1 MRLCLQNMH
10 ISMYCSRLI
19 NVFYVQASRVRANF
33 GERPFA
39 YVEGHAHR
47 DAADIE
53 EEEVSMEEMVANF
66 EALPF
71 AMLAGSDSE
80 GEGSGGS
87 GEQEAGSVVELA
99 QTGPPTKKMKT
110 PIATV
115 GKCRT
120 SSKNKTST
128 FEL

>member
-1 MRLCLQNMH
+1 
-10 ISMYCSRLI
+10 MYL
-19 NVFYVQASRVRANF
+19 VFLKASRVRANF
-33 GERPFA
+33 GERAFS

-53 EEEVSMEEMVANF
+53 EEGVSMEEMVANF

-71 AMLAGSDSE
+71 AMMAGSDSE
-80 GEGSGGS
+80 GEGTGGG
-87 GEQEAGSVVELA
+87 GEQETGSVVELA

-115 GKCRT
+115 GKCMKV
-120 SSKNKTST
+120 SSVQV
-128 FEL
+128 LIILCC

>member
-1 MRLCLQNMH
+1 
-10 ISMYCSRLI
+10 
-19 NVFYVQASRVRANF
+19 
-33 GERPFA
+33 
-39 YVEGHAHR
+39 VEGHAHR

-71 AMLAGSDSE
+71 AMLGSSDSE

-87 GEQEAGSVVELA
+87 GEQETGGSVVELA
-99 QTGPPTKKMKT
+99 QTGPPSKKMKA

-115 GKCRT
+115 GEYT
-120 SSKNKTST
+120 TVHIMQ
-128 FEL
+128 L

>member
-1 MRLCLQNMH
+1 M
-10 ISMYCSRLI
+10 
-19 NVFYVQASRVRANF
+19 
-33 GERPFA
+33 
-39 YVEGHAHR
+39 EGHAHR

-71 AMLAGSDSE
+71 AMLGGSDSE
-80 GEGSGGS
+80 GVGWGGC
-87 GEQEAGSVVELA
+87 GEQETGSVVELA

-115 GKCRT
+115 GKCFHKV
-120 SSKNKTST
+120 S
-128 FEL
+128 LVLWI

>member
-1 MRLCLQNMH
+1 M
-10 ISMYCSRLI
+10 
-19 NVFYVQASRVRANF
+19 RANF

-53 EEEVSMEEMVANF
+53 EEGVSMEEMVANF

-71 AMLAGSDSE
+71 AILPGSDSE
-80 GEGSGGS
+80 GEGPGAVGGAS
-87 GEQEAGSVVELA
+87 ENETGSVVELS
-99 QTGPPTKKMKT
+99 QTGPPTKKMKA

-115 GKCRT
+115 GK
-120 SSKNKTST
+120 
-128 FEL
+128 LYI

>member
-1 MRLCLQNMH
+1 M
-10 ISMYCSRLI
+10 STYS
-19 NVFYVQASRVRANF
+19 QASRVRANF

-39 YVEGHAHR
+39 YIEGHAHR

-53 EEEVSMEEMVANF
+53 EEGVSMEEMVANF

-80 GEGSGGS
+80 GEGIGGS
-87 GEQEAGSVVELA
+87 EQEAGGGSVVELA

-115 GKCRT
+115 G
-120 SSKNKTST
+120 
-128 FEL
+128 

>member
-1 MRLCLQNMH
+1 M
-10 ISMYCSRLI
+10 
-19 NVFYVQASRVRANF
+19 
-33 GERPFA
+33 
-39 YVEGHAHR
+39 EGHAHR

-71 AMLAGSDSE
+71 AMLGGSDSE
-80 GEGSGGS
+80 GEGSAGGT
-87 GEQEAGSVVELA
+87 GEQETGGSVVELA

-115 GKCRT
+115 GKYNIMRKGGPLGDF
-120 SSKNKTST
+120 SSNMS
-128 FEL
+128 F

>member
-1 MRLCLQNMH
+1 
-10 ISMYCSRLI
+10 MY
-19 NVFYVQASRVRANF
+19 FYLQASRVRANF
-33 GERPFA
+33 GERQFA

-71 AMLAGSDSE
+71 AMLGGSDSE
-80 GEGSGGS
+80 GEGSAGGS
-87 GEQEAGSVVELA
+87 GEQGETGGSVVELA
-99 QTGPPTKKMKT
+99 QTGPPTKKMKA

-115 GKCRT
+115 GKYINYCMYMYVCDWIKGGPLAPLG
-120 SSKNKTST
+120 S
-128 FEL
+128 FL

>member
-1 MRLCLQNMH
+1 M
-10 ISMYCSRLI
+10 
-19 NVFYVQASRVRANF
+19 RANF

-53 EEEVSMEEMVANF
+53 EEGVSMEEMVANF

-71 AMLAGSDSE
+71 AMIAGSDSE
-80 GEGSGGS
+80 GEGAGS
-87 GEQEAGSVVELA
+87 SEQETGSVVELA

-115 GKCRT
+115 GK
-120 SSKNKTST
+120 SDQ
-128 FEL
+128 